1 MQDKVNIPPRLVS
14 LVRPKLATAVA
25 EQLLDRIRSQRLPA
39 GTRLPSERDLMAAL
53 GVGRSTI
60 REAINGLAMTGVL
73 EIRHG
78 QGAFVLDPTISPAA
92 SIATAIARGETDE
105 LFEARTLVEPE
116 AARLAAE
123 RRSAADLEALDEI
136 LADHRHAIEAGGST
150 VPAAVAFH
158 ARIAAA
164 SGNDVLAAL
173 VTSFG
178 DRLAERGSA
187 LETMPG
193 FPAWEL
199 AEHSAVALPIRL
211 GDGAAA
217 ALRMRQHLNAVVD
230 YHQRIELP

>member
-1 MQDKVNIPPRLVS
+1 MPDKVTSSPRLVP
-14 LVRPKLATAVA
+14 LARPKLATAVA
-25 EQLLDRIRSQRLPA
+25 EQLLDRIRTRRLPA

-53 GVGRSTI
+53 GVGRSTV

-78 QGAFVLDPTISPAA
+78 QGAFVLDPSVSPGA
-92 SIATAIARGETDE
+92 SIATAIARGETDD

-116 AARLAAE
+116 AARLAAA
-123 RRSAADLEALDEI
+123 RRTAADVRALDEI
-136 LADHRHAIEAGGST
+136 LADHRRAIEAHRST

-173 VTSFG
+173 VGSFG
-178 DRLAERGSA
+178 DRLAERGTT

-193 FPAWEL
+193 FLAWEL
-199 AEHSAVALPIRL
+199 AEHVAVAVPIRL
-211 GDGAAA
+211 RDADGA
-217 ALRMRQHLNAVVD
+217 ALRMRRHLDAVVA